1 MNRRTISVIALC
13 SGLLAAASVVPTA
26 QAGSVAWGISV
37 GGPGFSVST
46 GQPGF
51 YGGRGYYGAPYFPYA
66 RPYYRPAY
74 RAIVVA
80 PPVNFLPPVAYPYFT
95 PAPVFYA
102 SSPVVYARRSYY
114 GHSSY

>member
-13 SGLLAAASVVPTA
+13 SGLLAAASVA
-26 QAGSVAWGISV
+26 SAAHAGNVAWGISV

-51 YGGRGYYGAPYFPYA
+51 YGGRGYYGAPYFPYS

-80 PPVNFLPPVAYPYFT
+80 PPVTFLPVAYPYFVS
-95 PAPVFYA
+95 PVFYA
-102 SSPVVYARRSYY
+102 SRPVVYARPSYY
-114 GHSSY
+114 GRSSY